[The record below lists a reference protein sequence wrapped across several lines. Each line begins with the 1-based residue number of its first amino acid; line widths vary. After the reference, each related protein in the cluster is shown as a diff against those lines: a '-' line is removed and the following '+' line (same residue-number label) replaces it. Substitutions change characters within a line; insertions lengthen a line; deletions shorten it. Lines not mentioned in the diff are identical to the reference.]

1 MKIQMSLIRHGK
13 TQGNLERRY
22 VGTTDESLCQE
33 GRETICRYAD
43 AGLYPVVQAV
53 FTSPMKRCKQTAAL
67 IYPELNSQIITGL
80 EETDFGI
87 FEYKNYEELC
97 QDPVY
102 QKWIDSNG
110 TMPFPGGESM
120 EGFQKRCR
128 EQFARILEA
137 CLEES
142 VELGAFVVHGGTIMS
157 ILSGFSKVPG
167 DYFSWQVKNG
177 EGFQIKTTKKQWKE
191 TGKIEVTGKIQ
202 IVREG

>member
-1 MKIQMSLIRHGK
+1 MAEFYLIRHSMTK
-13 TQGNLERRY
+13 GNLEKRY
-22 VGTTDESLCQE
+22 VGSRTDEPLCRE
-33 GRETICRYAD
+33 GIALLEGFSYP
-43 AGLYPVVQAV
+43 AGEQVERVIV
-53 FTSPMKRCKQTAAL
+53 SPMRRCVQTAQIL
-67 IYPELNSQIITGL
+67 FPGKELVLEPGL
-80 EETDFGI
+80 MECDFGA
-87 FEYKNYEELC
+87 FENKNYEELSG
-97 QDPVY
+97 DPAY
-102 QKWIDSNG
+102 QEWIDSNG

-177 EGFQIKTTKKQWKE
+177 EGFQIKITKKQWKE

>member
-1 MKIQMSLIRHGK
+1 M
-13 TQGNLERRY
+13 RRC
-22 VGTTDESLCQE
+22 V
-33 GRETICRYAD
+33 
-43 AGLYPVVQAV
+43 
-53 FTSPMKRCKQTAAL
+53 QTAQIL
-67 IYPELNSQIITGL
+67 FPGKELVLEPGL
-80 EETDFGI
+80 MECDFGA
-87 FEYKNYEELC
+87 FENKNYEELSGN
-97 QDPVY
+97 PAY
-102 QKWIDSNG
+102 QEWIDSNG

>member
-1 MKIQMSLIRHGK
+1 MLELMLIRHGM
-13 TQGNLERRY
+13 TAGNRLSRY
-22 VGTTDESLCQE
+22 IGRGTDEPLSEE
-33 GRETICRYAD
+33 GKQRLSAYS
-43 AGLYPVVQAV
+43 GKLPQLV
-53 FTSPMKRCKQTAAL
+53 FVSPMLRCRQTAEIL
-67 IYPELNSQIITGL
+67 FPGCTLHVVEELA
-80 EETDFGI
+80 ECDFGE
-87 FEYKNYEELC
+87 FENKNYQEL
-97 QDPVY
+97 DGNEAY